1 MNKKGISAVVA
12 TVLIILITVAAVT
25 IIWSAVIPM
34 IRDNLSGG
42 DDCFKAQSDVSI
54 GAEGYTCIEG
64 YYNSTD
70 GKSATYNASTYNVTK
85 LSIQIKRGSGNFE
98 LKSIQAIVHTGG
110 QSTSVEIGNISSMPK
125 VNQAAVFSV
134 NGSFAV
140 PTKLE
145 IAPIITVGNTKKNC
159 GIAQSVDLAPCSA

>member
-54 GAEGYTCIEG
+54 GSEGYTCIANNTAG
-64 YYNSTD
+64 NI
-70 GKSATYNASTYNVTK
+70 
-85 LSIQIKRGSGNFE
+85 SIQIKRGSGNFD
-98 LKSIQAIVHTGG
+98 LKEVQAIVHKGG
-110 QSTSVEIGNISSMPK
+110 QSTSVTLNTTNAVGSKMPG
-125 VNQAAVFSV
+125 VNQATIFYVADPA
-134 NGSFAV
+134 NFANA
-140 PTKLE
+140 TKLE